1 MFLFSCRKILGSML
15 ILLAVSGGGVPAARA
30 EPTAYLATDLVSD
43 QPGVAPIL
51 DPQLINAW
59 GIALSPTGGAFWVS
73 SEVVGVSTLYAGDV
87 PGGGPLAK
95 LALEVSIP
103 GGHPTGTVFNPTS
116 DFVVFSGSASG
127 PAFFIFASLTGAV
140 TGWNPA
146 VPPPT
151 PSTSAQLGF
160 QATDNAIYTG
170 IALANSGIGNFLY
183 LADFHNRKIDVL
195 DASFHL
201 VFLAGS
207 FTDPDLPA
215 DYAPFNVAAIGGK
228 LYAAYAKQ
236 NASADE
242 EVAGP
247 QLGFVDVF
255 DLNGNLEKR
264 LVSQG
269 DLNAPWAMVLA
280 PAGFGDFSGALLVGN
295 FGDGRINAYDPATG
309 VHLGTLS
316 ESPKQ
321 PIQIDGL
328 WGLAFGNGATAGS
341 PTTLY
346 FAAGPDDE
354 KHGLF
359 GKITANPAGTNPV
372 HAALTGGDLVIT
384 GSPNDDRID
393 LDLGRSQLIVVTS
406 DNQQIGTFDPA
417 SVSTVRVHGWGGD
430 DRIRVGK
437 GIGVLTILEGGAG
450 NDILNG
456 GGGNAILL
464 GGPGNDDLV
473 GSGRRD
479 ILIGGAGL
487 DRLRGGS
494 DDDLLI
500 GGTTAHDNNI
510 AALLQILAEWTS
522 TDDYATR
529 IDKLRNGTGGLP
541 KLDTT
546 TVVDDGAVDTLFGN
560 QGLDWFF
567 TGLGDQLPDR
577 LSAEQVN

>member
-1 MFLFSCRKILGSML
+1 MFLFSCRRILGSMV
-15 ILLAVSGGGVPAARA
+15 ILLALSGAGVPAARA

-43 QPGVAPIL
+43 QPGVSPIL
-51 DPQLINAW
+51 DPHLINAW

-73 SEVVGVSTLYAGDV
+73 SEVVGVSTLYTGDV
-87 PGGGPLAK
+87 PGGSSLAK
-95 LALEVSIP
+95 VALEVSIP

-127 PAFFIFASLTGAV
+127 RALFIFASLTGAV

-146 VPPPT
+146 VPSA

-170 IALANSGIGNFLY
+170 IALANNGTGNFLY

-201 VFLAGS
+201 VLLAGS

-236 NASADE
+236 NASAE
-242 EVAGP
+242 EEIAGP
-247 QLGFVDVF
+247 HLGFVDVF
-255 DLNGNLEKR
+255 DLNGNFEKR

-280 PAGFGDFSGALLVGN
+280 PAGFGDFSGAVLVGN
-295 FGDGRINAYDPATG
+295 FGDGRINAYDPTTG
-309 VHLGTLS
+309 AHLGTLS
-316 ESPKQ
+316 ESPNH
-321 PIQIDGL
+321 PTQIDGL
-328 WGLAFGNGATAGS
+328 WGLAFGNGVTAGS

-372 HAALTGGDLVIT
+372 HAALIGGDLVIT
-384 GSPNDDRID
+384 GSRNDDRID
-393 LDLGRSQLIVVTS
+393 VDLGKNQLIVVSS
-406 DNQQIGTFDPA
+406 DGQQIATFDPA
-417 SVSTVRVHGWGGD
+417 SVSTIRVHGWGGD
-430 DRIRVGK
+430 DRIKVGK
-437 GIGVLTILEGGAG
+437 GIGVLTILDGGAG
-450 NDILNG
+450 NDILSG
-456 GGGNAILL
+456 GGGNTILL
-464 GGPGNDDLV
+464 GGPGDDDLQ
-473 GSGRRD
+473 GSGHRD
-479 ILIGGAGL
+479 ILIGGEGL
-487 DRLRGGS
+487 DRLRAGS

-500 GGTTAHDNNI
+500 GGTTAYDNDVP
-510 AALLQILAEWTS
+510 ALLQILAEWTS
-522 TDDYATR
+522 TDSYATR
-529 IDKLRNGTGGLP
+529 IDKLRNGTDGLP
-541 KLDTT
+541 KLDAT
-546 TVVDDGAVDTLFGN
+546 TVLDDGAVDTLHGN

-567 TGLGDQLPDR
+567 SGLGDQLPDR
-577 LSAEQVN
+577 VAAEQVN

>member
-15 ILLAVSGGGVPAARA
+15 IFSAVSGGGVSAARA
-30 EPTAYLATDLVSD
+30 EPTAYLASDLVSD
-43 QPGVAPIL
+43 QPGVSPIL

-73 SEVVGVSTLYAGDV
+73 SEVVGVSTLYTGDV
-87 PGGGPLAK
+87 PAGGSLAK
-95 LALEVSIP
+95 VALEVSVP
-103 GGHPTGTVFNPTS
+103 GGHPTGTVFNTTS
-116 DFVVFSGSASG
+116 DFVVSSGSVSG
-127 PAFFIFASLTGAV
+127 RAFFIFGSLTGAV

-146 VPPPT
+146 VPSAG
-151 PSTSAQLGF
+151 STSAQLGF
-160 QATDNAIYTG
+160 QADDNAIYTG
-170 IALANSGIGNFLY
+170 IALANNGINNFLY

-195 DASFHL
+195 DASFQL
-201 VFLAGS
+201 VLLAGS

-215 DYAPFNVAAIGGK
+215 GYAPFNVAAIGGK

-255 DLNGNLEKR
+255 DLNGNFEKR

-280 PAGFGDFSGALLVGN
+280 PSGFGDFSGALLVGN

-309 VHLGTLS
+309 AHLGTLS
-316 ESPKQ
+316 ESPKH
-321 PIQIDGL
+321 PIQIEGL
-328 WGLAFGNGATAGS
+328 WGLAFGNGVTAGS

-354 KHGLF
+354 RHGLF

-372 HAALTGGDLVIT
+372 HAELTSGVLVIS
-384 GSPNDDRID
+384 GSRNDDRID
-393 LDLGRSQLIVVTS
+393 VDLGKSQTIVVSS
-406 DNQQIGTFDPA
+406 DGQQIGTFDLA
-417 SVSTVRVHGWGGD
+417 SVSTILVHGWDGD

-437 GIGVLTILEGGAG
+437 GIGVLTIVDGGAG
-450 NDILNG
+450 NDILNA
-456 GGGNAILL
+456 GGGNTILL

-473 GSGRRD
+473 GSGRGD
-479 ILIGGAGL
+479 LLIGAQGA
-487 DRLRGGS
+487 DRLRGS
-494 DDDLLI
+494 ADDDVLI
-500 GGTTAHDNNI
+500 GGPTVYDNDVP
-510 AALLQILAEWTS
+510 ALLQILAEWMS

-541 KLDTT
+541 KLDAT
-546 TVVDDGAVDTLFGN
+546 TVLDDGAVDILLGN

-567 TGLGDQLPDR
+567 TGVGDQFPDR
-577 LSAEQVN
+577 LPAERVD